1 MLNEKF
7 SKVGSFLIPSLV
19 KIVTHLEG
27 LIKKMLTFISLQ
39 NYFLRVQTIFAD
51 ICAEPI
57 VEELFYIVPFLACI
71 VKIMN

>member
-1 MLNEKF
+1 
-7 SKVGSFLIPSLV
+7 
-19 KIVTHLEG
+19 
-27 LIKKMLTFISLQ
+27 MLTFISLQ